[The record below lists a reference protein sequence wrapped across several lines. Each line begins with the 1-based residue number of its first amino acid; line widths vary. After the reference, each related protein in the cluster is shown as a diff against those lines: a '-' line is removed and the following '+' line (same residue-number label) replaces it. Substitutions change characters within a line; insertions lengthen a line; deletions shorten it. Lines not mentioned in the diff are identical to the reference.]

1 MGAAEA
7 SRNTASGGK
16 SATLND
22 MKSNADPHS
31 AQTPALPDPA
41 RVLAIIDGM
50 RLSKAVFAALEL
62 GVFEALEDEARDAAE
77 CAERFQVNADALER
91 LLDACVAAG
100 VLTKTSNRYRN
111 TELASVYIRASSA
124 ATLSGYMLYANRIT
138 WRLWEHLEDAVR
150 EGTPRWEQT
159 FGAKEGIFDHFFAS
173 DEAKET
179 FLSGMHGLG
188 LLSSPRV
195 AAAFD
200 LSEHRRVADLGGG
213 TGHLVAAICNRYPK
227 MEGIVFDLPGVA
239 PIARSRLAAA
249 GLTGRVRVAEGDFFR
264 DPLPAADLYCL
275 GRILHDWSDATV
287 RLLLGKMRAALP
299 EGGAVLLAEV
309 LLNEEKTA
317 PLSGLLQSLNMLA
330 CTEGKERN
338 LAEYRALLE
347 SEGFRDVR
355 GAVTGGPVDAVYA
368 RRS

>member
-1 MGAAEA
+1 MAPNPD
-7 SRNTASGGK
+7 SH
-16 SATLND
+16 
-22 MKSNADPHS
+22 P
-31 AQTPALPDPA
+31 AQAPALPDPA
-41 RVLAIIDGM
+41 RVLEMIDGM

-62 GVFEALEDEARDAAE
+62 GVFEALEDVPHDAAE
-77 CAERFQVNADALER
+77 CAAKLRVNEDALGR

-100 VLTKTSNRYRN
+100 ALTKSDGRYRN
-111 TELASVYIRASSA
+111 TELASVYIRASSP

-173 DEAKET
+173 EEAKET

-188 LLSSPRV
+188 LLSSPCV
-195 AAAFD
+195 AASFD
-200 LSEHRRVADLGGG
+200 LSAHRRVADLGGG
-213 TGHLVAAICNRYPK
+213 TGHLVAAICNRYPA
-227 MEGIVFDLPGVA
+227 MEGVVFDLPHVA

-249 GLTGRVRVAEGDFFR
+249 GLADRVSVVEGDFFT

-275 GRILHDWSDATV
+275 GRIVHDWGEAKV
-287 RLLLGKMRAALP
+287 RALLGKIHAALP
-299 EGGAVLLAEV
+299 VGGAVLLAEA

-338 LAEYRALLE
+338 LAEYRSLLE

-368 RRS
+368 LRS